1 MHDSRVTEPGNALAT
16 IMRKAQLMYKAG
28 PHTAV
33 RQRLLTLSLMALSAL
48 ATISAFADSVMVAWD
63 PSVSTNVVGYR
74 VYYGVGSRSYTN
86 HVSVSGTT
94 ATISGLA
101 GATTYYF
108 TATAYDSN
116 GIESDYSS
124 ETNYTTAVP
133 VNFPPT
139 LNTLGDLT
147 INQNAGQQTV
157 NLSGISS
164 GSASE
169 IQTLSVTA
177 VSDNTALIPTPSV
190 TYTSPSATGTLKF
203 TPVANNSG
211 TATITVTV
219 NDGQAQ
225 NNTIS
230 RSFVVTVNSLNKAP
244 TLNAIGNV
252 AVNQNSGTHSVALS
266 GISAGTGEHQTL
278 IVSAVSDSPSVVPS
292 PIVSYTSPATTG
304 TLYFAPATDAMGQA
318 NITVTVND
326 GQSANNLFSRVFT
339 INVGVIRPPPTNTP
353 PVISAIANQSTT
365 QDVAIAA
372 IPFTISDQES
382 PASSLT
388 LSASSSNPTLI
399 PTGNIVFGG
408 SDGDRTVSL
417 TPAAGKS
424 GTANITLTVGDGA
437 ATTSTTFAVNVISIT
452 SRQLALSQEGQG
464 TISPPMGSSITAGRT
479 YTLTAKPGPG
489 QEFAGWTGSINSD
502 SAVIK
507 FVANSNIV
515 LHAKF
520 VPSPFVLGTYNG
532 LFSEDSGVN
541 QNSSGSFSVTVS
553 AHGIYSGKVQ
563 LGANKLSFKGKF
575 NLQCT
580 SSNSIARKLAAPLA
594 IQLRL
599 GTNSETDQMFGQ
611 LVDNG
616 WSATMTG
623 DRARFSSM
631 TNPCPFA
638 GSYTM
643 IIPGQSGDASKPAG
657 HGYGTVKV
665 STSGQTIFA
674 GVLGDGTKV
683 MQSTALSKNGVWPLY
698 ASLYVGQGSVLSW
711 MTFAN
716 HASDDLSGTLSWI
729 KLPVMTSRYYPGGF
743 TTEVM
748 ASGSTF
754 VKPVSTDDLI
764 INVPNGVVDF
774 SGGNLSS
781 DFSNDISLGLSSK
794 VTNHGANKLSMAFTT
809 TTGLYKGTVVD
820 PTSGAT
826 LPFAGAVFQKTQ
838 LGYGSLMGA
847 NQSSS
852 VVVGP

>member
-1 MHDSRVTEPGNALAT
+1 
-16 IMRKAQLMYKAG
+16 MYKAG

-33 RQRLLTLSLMALSAL
+33 RQGLLTLSLIALSAF
-48 ATISAFADSVMVAWD
+48 ASISAFAQNGVTLAWD
-63 PSVSTNVVGYR
+63 PSASTNVAGYR
-74 VYYGVGSRSYTN
+74 VYYGVGSRTYTN
-86 HVSVSGTT
+86 HISVGS
-94 ATISGLA
+94 ATNATLSGLA
-101 GATTYYF
+101 WGTTYYF
-108 TATAYDSN
+108 AATAYDAN

-124 ETNYTTAVP
+124 ETNYTTPVP
-133 VNFPPT
+133 VNLPPT
-139 LNTLGDLT
+139 LNALGNLT
-147 INQNAGQQTV
+147 INQNAAQQTV
-157 NLSGISS
+157 SLSGISS

-169 IQTLSVTA
+169 IQTLTVTA
-177 VSDNTALIPTPSV
+177 VSDNPALIPNPTV
-190 TYTSPSATGTLKF
+190 TYTSPNATGTLRF
-203 TPVANNSG
+203 TPVSNNSG

-219 NDGQAQ
+219 NDGQSQ
-225 NNTIS
+225 NNTVS

-244 TLNAIGNV
+244 TLNVIGNI
-252 AVNQNSGTHSVALS
+252 AVNQNSGTHSVALG
-266 GISAGTGEHQTL
+266 GITAGLNEHQTL
-278 IVSAVSDSPSVVPS
+278 TVSAVSDDPNVVPS

-304 TLYFAPATDAMGQA
+304 TLYFTPATDAMGQA

-326 GQSANNLFSRVFT
+326 GQSANNLFSRNFT

-353 PVISAIANQSTT
+353 PVISPIASQTTT
-365 QDVAIAA
+365 QDVAIAS
-372 IPFTISDQES
+372 IPFTISDEET
-382 PASSLT
+382 PAASLT

-399 PTGNIVFGG
+399 PNANIVFGG
-408 SDGDRTVSL
+408 SGGNRTVTL

-424 GTANITLTVGDGA
+424 GTANITITVNDGL

-452 SRQLALSQEGQG
+452 SRQLVLTLDGQG

-479 YTLTAKPGPG
+479 YTLTAKPGVG

-502 SAVIK
+502 SPKIR

-553 AHGIYSGKVQ
+553 AHGSYSAKIQ
-563 LGANKLSFKGKF
+563 LGASKLSFTGKL

-580 SSNSIARKLAAPLA
+580 ATNSITRKLATPLTV
-594 IQLRL
+594 QLRL
-599 GTNSETDQMFGQ
+599 GTNSEIDQIFGQ
-611 LVDNG
+611 LTDNS
-616 WSATMTG
+616 WVATMSG
-623 DRARFSSM
+623 DRARFSSK
-631 TNPCPFA
+631 TNLCPFT

-665 STSGQTIFA
+665 ATSGSTIFA
-674 GVLGDGTKV
+674 GVLADGTKV
-683 MQSTALSKNGVWPLY
+683 TQSIALSRNGVWPLY

-711 MTFAN
+711 ITFAN
-716 HASDDLSGTLSWI
+716 HASDDLSGTMSWI

-754 VKPVSTDDLI
+754 VKPLLTTDLVIDR
-764 INVPNGVVDF
+764 PNAVVDF

-781 DFSNDISLGLSSK
+781 DFSNDISLGTSSK
-794 VTNHGANKLSMAFTT
+794 VTNHGSNKLSMAFTT

-820 PTSGAT
+820 PTTGAT
-826 LPFAGAVFQKTQ
+826 LPFSGAVFQKTQ

>member
-1 MHDSRVTEPGNALAT
+1 
-16 IMRKAQLMYKAG
+16 MYKAG

-33 RQRLLTLSLMALSAL
+33 RQGLVTLSLMALSAL
-48 ATISAFADSVMVAWD
+48 ASISAFADSVMLAWD

-86 HVSVSGTT
+86 HVSVTGTN
-94 ATISGLA
+94 ATVSGLA

-124 ETNYTTAVP
+124 ETNYTTPVP
-133 VNFPPT
+133 VNVQPT
-139 LNTLGDLT
+139 LNTLGNLT

-157 NLSGISS
+157 SLSGISS
-164 GSASE
+164 GSPSE

-177 VSDNTALIPTPSV
+177 VSDNTALIPTPVV

-219 NDGQAQ
+219 NDGQPQ
-225 NNTIS
+225 NNTFS
-230 RSFVVTVNSLNKAP
+230 RSFVVTVNSLNKPP
-244 TLNAIGNV
+244 TLNAIGSV
-252 AVNQNSGTHSVALS
+252 AVNQNAGTQSVPLS
-266 GISAGTGEHQTL
+266 GISSGSASEHQTL
-278 IVSAVSDSPSVVPS
+278 TVSAVSDNPGVVPN
-292 PIVSYTSPATTG
+292 PIVAYTSPASSG
-304 TLYFAPATDAMGQA
+304 TLYYTPATDAMGQA

-326 GQSANNLFSRVFT
+326 NQSANNLFSRIFT
-339 INVGVIRPPPTNTP
+339 INVGLIRPPPTNTP
-353 PVISAIANQSTT
+353 PVISPIASQSTT
-365 QDVAIAA
+365 QDVAIAG
-372 IPFTISDQES
+372 IPFTIGDQES

-399 PTGNIVFGG
+399 PTANIVFGG
-408 SDGDRTVSL
+408 SDSNRTVTL

-424 GTANITLTVGDGA
+424 GSANITVTVSDGLA
-437 ATTSTTFAVNVISIT
+437 ATSTTFALNVT
-452 SRQLALSQEGQG
+452 SMSTRQLALSQEGQG
-464 TISPPMGSSITAGRT
+464 TISPPMGSSITSGRT
-479 YTLTAKPGPG
+479 YTLTAKPGAG

-502 SAVIK
+502 SPIIK

-515 LHAKF
+515 LHARF
-520 VPSPFVLGTYNG
+520 VPSPYVLGTYNG
-532 LFSEDSGVN
+532 LFSEGSGVN

-553 AHGIYSGKVQ
+553 AHGNYSGKIQ
-563 LGANKLSFKGKF
+563 LGASKLSFKGKF
-575 NLQCT
+575 NLQCVT
-580 SSNSIARKLAAPLA
+580 TNSIARKLAAPLTV
-594 IQLRL
+594 QLRL
-599 GTNSETDQMFGQ
+599 GTNSEIDQIFGQ
-611 LVDNG
+611 LIDNT
-616 WSATMTG
+616 WSATMAG
-623 DRARFSSM
+623 DRAKFSSM
-631 TNPCPFA
+631 TNPCPFT

-665 STSGQTIFA
+665 ATSGQTIFA
-674 GVLGDGTKV
+674 GVLADGTKIT
-683 MQSTALSKNGVWPLY
+683 QSTALSKNGVWPLY

-711 MTFAN
+711 ITFAN
-716 HASDDLSGTLSWI
+716 HAADDLSGALSWI

-754 VKPVSTDDLI
+754 VKPVSTGDLI
-764 INVPNGVVDF
+764 INVPSGVVDF
-774 SGGNLSS
+774 SGGNLSL
-781 DFSNDISLGLSSK
+781 DFSNNIALGLSSK
-794 VTNHGANKLSMAFTT
+794 VTNLSANKLTMAFSTS
-809 TTGLYKGTVVD
+809 TGLYKGTVVD

-826 LPFAGAVFQKTQ
+826 LPFAGAVFQKTE

-847 NQSSS
+847 NQSSG

>member
-1 MHDSRVTEPGNALAT
+1 
-16 IMRKAQLMYKAG
+16 
-28 PHTAV
+28 
-33 RQRLLTLSLMALSAL
+33 MALSAL
-48 ATISAFADSVMVAWD
+48 ASISAFADSVMLAWD

-74 VYYGVGSRSYTN
+74 VYYGIGSRSYTN
-86 HVSVSGTT
+86 YVSVAGTN
-94 ATISGLA
+94 ATVSGLA

-124 ETNYTTAVP
+124 ETNYTTVVP

-139 LNTLGDLT
+139 LNTLGNLT

-177 VSDNTALIPTPSV
+177 VSDNTALIPTPIV

-203 TPVANNSG
+203 TPVATNSG

-219 NDGQAQ
+219 NDGQPQ
-225 NNTIS
+225 NNTVS
-230 RSFVVTVNSLNKAP
+230 QSFVVTVNSLNKPP

-252 AVNQNSGTHSVALS
+252 VVNQNSGTHSVALS
-266 GISAGTGEHQTL
+266 GISSGSSTEHQNL
-278 IVSAVSDSPSVVPS
+278 IVSAVSDNPGVVPS

-326 GQSANNLFSRVFT
+326 GQSANNLFSRNFT

-353 PVISAIANQSTT
+353 PIISPIASQSTT

-399 PTGNIVFGG
+399 PNANIVFGG
-408 SDGDRTVSL
+408 SDGNRTVTL

-424 GTANITLTVGDGA
+424 GTANITITVNDGA

-452 SRQLALSQEGQG
+452 SRQLVLTQEGQG
-464 TISPPMGSSITAGRT
+464 TISPVMSSTIKAGVT
-479 YTLTAKPGPG
+479 YTLTAKPGVG

-502 SAVIK
+502 SPIIK

-520 VPSPFVLGTYNG
+520 VPSPFILGTYNG
-532 LFSEDSGVN
+532 LFSENSGVN

-553 AHGIYSGKVQ
+553 AHGMYSGKIQ
-563 LGANKLSFKGKF
+563 LGASKLSFKGKF

-580 SSNSIARKLAAPLA
+580 ASNSIPRTMAAPLA

-599 GTNSETDQMFGQ
+599 GTNSEADQIFGQ
-611 LVDNG
+611 LSDSG
-616 WSATMTG
+616 WTATMTG
-623 DRARFSSM
+623 DRARFNSL
-631 TNPCPFA
+631 TNPCPFT

-665 STSGQTIFA
+665 ATSGLTIFA
-674 GVLGDGTKV
+674 GVLADGTKV
-683 MQSTALSKNGVWPLY
+683 TQSKALSKNGVWPLY
-698 ASLYVGQGSVLSW
+698 ASLYLGQGSVLSW

-716 HASDDLSGTLSWI
+716 HASDDLSGALSWI
-729 KLPVMTSRYYPGGF
+729 KLPVITARYYPGGF
-743 TTEVM
+743 SAEVM
-748 ASGSTF
+748 ASGSKF
-754 VKPVSTDDLI
+754 VKPLLTTDLI
-764 INVPNGVVDF
+764 LNLPNAVVDF

-794 VTNHGANKLSMAFTT
+794 VTNLSSNKLTMAFTT
-809 TTGLYKGTVVD
+809 STGLYKGTVVD
-820 PTSGAT
+820 PSSGLT

>member
-1 MHDSRVTEPGNALAT
+1 MH
-16 IMRKAQLMYKAG
+16 KAHLMYKAG

-33 RQRLLTLSLMALSAL
+33 RQRLLTLSLMAFGTL
-48 ATISAFADSVMVAWD
+48 ASISAFADSVMLAWD
-63 PSVSTNVVGYR
+63 SSVSTNVVGYR

-86 HVSVSGTT
+86 YVLVGGTN

-124 ETNYTTAVP
+124 ETNYTTPVP
-133 VNFPPT
+133 VNLQPT
-139 LNTLGDLT
+139 LNALGNLTL
-147 INQNAGQQTV
+147 NQNAGQQTA

-164 GSASE
+164 GSPTE
-169 IQTLSVTA
+169 VQTLSVTA
-177 VSDNTALIPTPSV
+177 VSDNTALIPTPIV
-190 TYTSPSATGTLKF
+190 TYISPSATGTLKF
-203 TPVANNSG
+203 TPDPTNSG

-230 RSFVVTVNSLNKAP
+230 RSFLVTVNSLNKAP
-244 TLNAIGNV
+244 TLNVIGSV
-252 AVNQNSGTHSVALS
+252 AVNQNSGTQSVPLS
-266 GISAGTGEHQTL
+266 GISSGSSTEHQNL
-278 IVSAVSDSPSVVPS
+278 IVSALSDNPGVVPN
-292 PIVSYTSPATTG
+292 PIVSYASPAATG
-304 TLYFAPATDAMGQA
+304 ILFFTPATDAMGQA
-318 NITVTVND
+318 NVTVTVND

-339 INVGVIRPPPTNTP
+339 INVGLIRPPPSNTP
-353 PVISAIANQSTT
+353 PAISPIASQSTT

-372 IPFTISDQES
+372 IPFTIGDQES

-399 PTGNIVFGG
+399 PNGNIVFGG
-408 SDGDRTVSL
+408 SDSNRTVTL
-417 TPAAGKS
+417 TPAVGKS
-424 GTANITLTVGDGA
+424 GTANITITVNDGLA
-437 ATTSTTFAVNVISIT
+437 STSTTFALNVISIL

-464 TISPPMGSSITAGRT
+464 AISPPMGSSIIAGRT

-502 SAVIK
+502 SPIIR

-520 VPSPFVLGTYNG
+520 VPSPYILGTYNG

-553 AHGIYSGKVQ
+553 AHGNYSGKVQ
-563 LGANKLSFKGKF
+563 LGASKLSFKGKF

-580 SSNSIARKLAAPLA
+580 TTNSIARKLAAPLMV
-594 IQLRL
+594 QLRL
-599 GTNSETDQMFGQ
+599 GTNSETDQIFGQ
-611 LVDNG
+611 LIDNS
-616 WSATMTG
+616 WTATMTG

-631 TNPCPFA
+631 TNPCPFT

-665 STSGQTIFA
+665 ATSGQTIFA
-674 GVLGDGTKV
+674 GVLADGTKV
-683 MQSTALSKNGVWPLY
+683 TQSTALSKNGVWPLY

-711 MTFAN
+711 ITFAD

-729 KLPVMTSRYYPGGF
+729 KLPVMTSRYYPSGF

-754 VKPVSTDDLI
+754 VKPVSTGDLI
-764 INVPNGVVDF
+764 INVPSGVVDF

-781 DFSNDISLGLSSK
+781 DFSNNISLGLSSK
-794 VTNHGANKLSMAFTT
+794 VTNLSDNKLTMAFSTS
-809 TTGLYKGTVVD
+809 TGLYKGTVVD

-826 LPFAGAVFQKTQ
+826 LPFAGAVFQKTE

-852 VVVGP
+852 VIVGP